1 MKYIT
6 RHLEEVI
13 IKLSD
18 SFPAILLTGP
28 RQTGKTTMLRMLAE
42 KENSGRRYVSLD
54 DLTARELAKNDPA
67 LFLDIHKPPILI
79 DEVQYAPEL
88 FT

>member
-54 DLTARELAKNDPA
+54 DLTARELAKM
-67 LFLDIHKPPILI
+67 ILL
-79 DEVQYAPEL
+79 Y
-88 FT
+88 F